1 MDLSQID
8 PWFKF
13 KLKKTTE
20 REFFMKK
27 LKLFALAALALVG
40 FSGAANAETVLLA
53 SDDFVGISFWVIS
66 MGMLA
71 ATAFFFMERGSVAA
85 GWRTSVTVAGL
96 ITGIAFIHYMY
107 MRGVWV
113 QTGDSPTVYRYI
125 DWLIT
130 VPLQMVE
137 FYLILAAV
145 RKVPSGIFWRLLIG
159 STVMLVGGYLG
170 EAGYINAML
179 GFIIGMAGWIY
190 VLYEIFSGEA
200 GKAAAKSGNKALSTA
215 FSALRMIVTVGW
227 AIYPLGYVF
236 GYLTGG
242 VDAES
247 LNVIYNLADFINKI
261 AFGLI
266 IWAAAMS
273 GQGARK

>member
-1 MDLSQID
+1 MN
-8 PWFKF
+8 
-13 KLKKTTE
+13 KLKM
-20 REFFMKK
+20 F
-27 LKLFALAALALVG
+27 ALALVALVG
-40 FSGAANAETVLLA
+40 LSSAANAATAILA
-53 SDDFVGISFWVIS
+53 TDDFVGITFWVIS

-71 ATAFFFMERGSVAA
+71 ATVFFFMERGSVAQ

-96 ITGIAFIHYMY
+96 ITGVAFIHYIY

-113 QTGDSPTVYRYI
+113 ETGDSPTVYRYI

-137 FYLILAAV
+137 FYLILSAV

-170 EAGYINAML
+170 EAGYINSTL
-179 GFIIGMAGWIY
+179 GFVIGMGGWIY

-200 GKAAAKSGNKALSTA
+200 GKTAAKSGNKALTTA
-215 FSALRMIVTVGW
+215 FGALRMIVTVGW
-227 AIYPLGYVF
+227 SIYPLGYIF

-242 VDAES
+242 VDANS
-247 LNVIYNLADFINKI
+247 LNVIYNLADFVNKI
-261 AFGLI
+261 AFGLV
-266 IWAAAMS
+266 IWAAAVS
-273 GQGARK
+273 GGRGK

>member
-1 MDLSQID
+1 MI
-8 PWFKF
+8 
-13 KLKKTTE
+13 
-20 REFFMKK
+20 K
-27 LKLFALAALALVG
+27 LKLFALAAVALMGLSTV
-40 FSGAANAETVLLA
+40 ANAETAMLA

-71 ATAFFFMERGSVAA
+71 ATAFFFLEAGNVAA
-85 GWRTSVTVAGL
+85 AWRTSVIVAGL
-96 ITGIAFIHYMY
+96 VTGIAFIHYIY
-107 MRGVWV
+107 MRDVWV
-113 QTGDSPTVYRYI
+113 TTGDSPTVYRYI

-145 RKVPSGIFWRLLIG
+145 GKANSGMFWRLLIG
-159 STVMLVGGYLG
+159 SVVMLVGGYLG

-179 GFIIGMAGWIY
+179 GFIIGMAGWVYI
-190 VLYEIFSGEA
+190 LYEIFSGEA
-200 GKAAAKSGNKALSTA
+200 GKVAAKSGNKALVTA
-215 FSALRMIVTVGW
+215 FGAMRMIVTVGW

-242 VDAES
+242 VDSNS

-261 AFGLI
+261 AFGLV

-273 GQGARK
+273 VGGKRSR

>member
-1 MDLSQID
+1 M
-8 PWFKF
+8 
-13 KLKKTTE
+13 
-20 REFFMKK
+20 
-27 LKLFALAALALVG
+27 FALAAVAMIG
-40 FSGAANAETVLLA
+40 FTGAANAATAILA
-53 SDDFVGISFWVIS
+53 ADDFVGITFWVIS

-71 ATAFFFMERGSVAA
+71 ATVFFFMERGSVAPA
-85 GWRTSVTVAGL
+85 WKTSVTVAGL
-96 ITGIAFIHYMY
+96 ITGIAFIHYIY

-113 QTGDSPTVYRYI
+113 ETGDSPTVYRYI

-170 EAGYINAML
+170 EAGYINEML

-190 VLYEIFSGEA
+190 VLFEIFSGEA
-200 GKAAAKSGNKALSTA
+200 GKAAEKSGNKALATS
-215 FSALRMIVTVGW
+215 FGALRMIVTVGW

-242 VDAES
+242 VDPNT

-273 GQGARK
+273 GSRAR

>member
-1 MDLSQID
+1 MDLLRIV

-273 GQGARK
+273 GSGARK

>member
-1 MDLSQID
+1 
-8 PWFKF
+8 
-13 KLKKTTE
+13 
-20 REFFMKK
+20 MKK
-27 LKLFALAALALVG
+27 IKLFALAALALMG
-40 FSGAANAETVLLA
+40 FSGAANADAVLLA
-53 SDDFVGISFWVIS
+53 SDDFVGISFWLIS
-66 MGMLA
+66 MGTLA
-71 ATAFFFMERGSVAA
+71 ATVFFFIERGSVAA
-85 GWRTSVTVAGL
+85 SWKTSVTVAGL

-130 VPLQMVE
+130 VPLQMIE

-145 RKVPSGIFWRLLIG
+145 RRVPSGIFWRLLIG
-159 STVMLVGGYLG
+159 SLVMLVGGYLG
-170 EAGYINAML
+170 EAGYINSML
-179 GFIIGMAGWIY
+179 GFIIFMAGWIY

-200 GKAAAKSGNKALSTA
+200 GKAAAKSGNKSFSTA

-227 AIYPLGYVF
+227 AIYPLGYIF
-236 GYLTGG
+236 GNLSGG

-261 AFGLI
+261 AFCLI
-266 IWAAAMS
+266 IWAAAMGTS
-273 GQGARK
+273 GSRK

>member
-1 MDLSQID
+1 MN
-8 PWFKF
+8 
-13 KLKKTTE
+13 KLK
-20 REFFMKK
+20 M
-27 LKLFALAALALVG
+27 FALALLALVG
-40 FSGAANAETVLLA
+40 LSSAANAETVLLA
-53 SDDFVGISFWVIS
+53 SDDFVGITFWVIS

-71 ATAFFFMERGSVAA
+71 STVFFFMERGSVAA
-85 GWRTSVTVAGL
+85 AWRTSVTVAGL
-96 ITGIAFIHYMY
+96 ITGIAFIHYIY

-137 FYLILAAV
+137 FYLILSAV
-145 RKVPSGIFWRLLIG
+145 RKVSSGMFWRLLIG
-159 STVMLVGGYLG
+159 SLVMLCGGYLG
-170 EAGYINAML
+170 EAGYINSML
-179 GFIIGMAGWIY
+179 GFVIGMGGWIY

-200 GKAAAKSGNKALSTA
+200 GQVAAKSGNKALTTA

-227 AIYPLGYVF
+227 SIYPLGYVF

-242 VDAES
+242 VDANS

-261 AFGLI
+261 AFGLV
-266 IWAAAMS
+266 IWAAAVS
-273 GQGARK
+273 GGRGK

>member
-1 MDLSQID
+1 
-8 PWFKF
+8 
-13 KLKKTTE
+13 
-20 REFFMKK
+20 MKK
-27 LKLFALAALALVG
+27 LKLFALATVALMG
-40 FSGAANAETVLLA
+40 FSGVASAETVLLA

-71 ATAFFFMERGSVAA
+71 ATVFFFMERGSVAA

-96 ITGIAFIHYMY
+96 ITGIAFIHYIY

-145 RKVPSGIFWRLLIG
+145 RKMPTGIFWRLLIG
-159 STVMLVGGYLG
+159 SLVMLIGGYMG
-170 EAGYINAML
+170 EAGYINEML

-200 GKAAAKSGNKALSTA
+200 GKAAAKSGNKALVTA
-215 FSALRMIVTVGW
+215 FGALRMIVTVGW
-227 AIYPLGYVF
+227 AIYPLGYIF

-242 VDAES
+242 IDSAS
-247 LNVIYNLADFINKI
+247 LNVIYNLADFVNKI

-266 IWAAAMS
+266 IWSCAVANS
-273 GQGARK
+273 SKR

>member
-1 MDLSQID
+1 
-8 PWFKF
+8 
-13 KLKKTTE
+13 
-20 REFFMKK
+20 MKNF
-27 LKLFALAALALVG
+27 KLFALAALALVG
-40 FSGAANAETVLLA
+40 FSGAANAETMLLA
-53 SDDFVGISFWVIS
+53 SDDFVGVSFWLIS

-85 GWRTSVTVAGL
+85 GWRTSLTVAGL

-107 MRGVWV
+107 VRGVWV

-145 RKVPSGIFWRLLIG
+145 RKIPSGIFWRLLIG
-159 STVMLVGGYLG
+159 SLVMIIGGYLG
-170 EAGYINAML
+170 EAGYINSMV
-179 GFIIGMAGWIY
+179 GFIIFMAGWIY

-200 GKAAAKSGNKALSTA
+200 GKAAAKSGNKSFSTA
-215 FSALRMIVTVGW
+215 FSSLRMIVTVGW
-227 AIYPLGYVF
+227 AIYPLGYIF
-236 GYLTGG
+236 GNLTGG
-242 VDAES
+242 VDANS

-261 AFGLI
+261 AFCLI

-273 GQGARK
+273 TSGSRK